1 MMRRA
6 DRYFVQQ
13 QLGDMNLKE
22 STFAQRPT
30 LMGAQ
35 PESPGHEQFDSAW
48 EDIKE
53 DGKATSALDAELDAS
68 TGEETEASGHAARSP
83 SAEWH
88 CRRNR
93 AMRREGTCARREFQ
107 RPKNRR
113 LSFPLFRETTK
124 EDAISYRDWHSET
137 EDTLEYGHDA
147 AKVKEAMFA
156 SLEGMA

>member
-1 MMRRA
+1 MTRRA

-22 STFAQRPT
+22 SAFAQRPT
-30 LMGAQ
+30 LLGPQ
-35 PESPGHEQFDSAW
+35 PESPGHEQFDSAQ
-48 EDIKE
+48 EDIEE

-68 TGEETEASGHAARSP
+68 TGEETDASRYAAQSP
-83 SAEWH
+83 SAERCH
-88 CRRNR
+88 QRNC
-93 AMRREGTCARREFQ
+93 AMRRECIRARREFW

-113 LSFPLFRETTK
+113 LSFSLFRETTK
-124 EDAISYRDWHSET
+124 EDAISYRDWRSEI
-137 EDTLEYGHDA
+137 EDTLEHGHDA